1 MSRINVNPTRMELK
15 KLKSRLSTAKRGH
28 KLLKDKTDE
37 MVRRFSVIIRENKN
51 LRSEVENDVSAALAQ
66 FSVARSF
73 MSIQD
78 IELAFSMPN
87 VSMELECGKANIMN
101 LAVPELSLK
110 ENRSETKVP
119 YAYSAVTSEADYSVE
134 LAGKVL
140 NKLVRLA
147 EVEKRASMLAD
158 EIEKGKRRVNALEY
172 VMIPNLEETIKY
184 ISMKLEENDRSSR
197 TRLMKVKSMIAAREE

>member
-15 KLKSRLSTAKRGH
+15 KLKLRLSTAKRGH

-101 LAVPELSLK
+101 LAVPELTLK